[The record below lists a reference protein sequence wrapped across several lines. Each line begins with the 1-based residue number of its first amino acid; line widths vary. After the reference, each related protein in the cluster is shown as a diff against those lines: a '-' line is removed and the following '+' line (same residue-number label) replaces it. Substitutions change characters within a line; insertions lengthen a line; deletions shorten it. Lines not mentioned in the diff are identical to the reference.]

1 MIARIALIRNP
12 GAFMFCN
19 DSFVEK
25 HFRFYKVSYIAPD
38 KSTALS
44 DNKKDLPPFFKSW
57 NQFYFFVA
65 CWLVTLIILFYFFT
79 QYFS

>member
-1 MIARIALIRNP
+1 
-12 GAFMFCN
+12 MFYN

-25 HFRFYKVSYIAPD
+25 HFRFYKVSYIAPY

-44 DNKKDLPPFFKSW
+44 DNKKDLPPFFNSW
-57 NQFYFFVA
+57 NQFYLFVA
-65 CWLVTLIILFYFFT
+65 GWLAALIIAFYFFT